1 MARAH
6 DYKAARSSLPPRTP
20 DGAAKARSAAEG
32 QMLQIAID
40 GQPWT
45 CCRPS
50 RAALSRS
57 ACPIG
62 PTSRRSTSR
71 ATSSISTRISQ
82 PLNGRCAGAR
92 RGCRRRRGGPNNDL
106 PQERQRAHRA
116 GEADFVTAVKAM
128 KANGKYNQYVKTH
141 MDAMNRATP
150 ASGSPLTR
158 NAAHRGPAFLPW
170 HREFLRRF
178 EQDLQAEVP
187 GAILPYW
194 DWASDAALA
203 DPSPP
208 PPYGGTD
215 LMGGNGDAADGDL
228 VKTGLFAFDP
238 ADPNAW
244 TVADDT
250 GADTGAGL
258 QRALASAQPRCR
270 PRPRSTPCRR

>member
-1 MARAH
+1 M
-6 DYKAARSSLPPRTP
+6 
-20 DGAAKARSAAEG
+20 
-32 QMLQIAID
+32 
-40 GQPWT
+40 T
-45 CCRPS
+45 CRKNVN
-50 RAALSRS
+50 ALT
-57 ACPIG
+57 A
-62 PTSRRSTSR
+62 
-71 ATSSISTRISQ
+71 
-82 PLNGRCAGAR
+82 
-92 RGCRRRRGGPNNDL
+92 
-106 PQERQRAHRA
+106 QEKL
-116 GEADFVTAVKAM
+116 DFITAVKAM

-141 MDAMNRATP
+141 MDAMNHATP

-203 DPSPP
+203 DPATATVW
-208 PPYGGTD
+208 GTD

-228 VKTGLFAFDP
+228 VKTGPFAFDP

-244 TVADDT
+244 TSPTIPAPTPVPACS
-250 GADTGAGL
+250 AH
-258 QRALASAQPRCR
+258 LASAQPRCR